1 MVIPAQ
7 NIPMKSSWGG
17 FRPHT
22 NQRGFS
28 MLETMVAMGILASV
42 GLLVGMSFSF
52 SILSQKEA
60 RTELEAARSAG
71 QILEILRCTSF
82 DALPLVEEGKLN
94 MEPLGKFQQAVLL
107 DIQDRLARENLDV
120 FLTIRSFQGRTES
133 KILHLVIATKD
144 LSPHTS
150 LEEVPKGNI
159 LVKQSTVVTKKGINP

>member
-1 MVIPAQ
+1 MIQ
-7 NIPMKSSWGG
+7 NQKLPIVSSGDRVG
-17 FRPHT
+17 SHA

-107 DIQDRLARENLDV
+107 DIQDRLARENLEV
-120 FLTIRSFQGRTES
+120 FLTIRYSQGRTEL